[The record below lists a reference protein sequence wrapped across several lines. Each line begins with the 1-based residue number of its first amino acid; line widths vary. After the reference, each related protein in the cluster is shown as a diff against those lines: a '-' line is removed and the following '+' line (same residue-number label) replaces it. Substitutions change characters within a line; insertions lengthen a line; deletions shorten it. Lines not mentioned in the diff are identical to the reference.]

1 MMETQLNNLAQMM
14 KALQAQNS
22 SIQRTLDDNL
32 TTLHNLGI
40 WWPKIDAKV
49 DELHQS
55 VINLQLKVDALVMRP
70 VTSDAAT
77 RVFDTEEIV

>member
-1 MMETQLNNLAQMM
+1 MM

-32 TTLHNLGI
+32 MTLHNVGV
-40 WWPKIDAKV
+40 WRPKIDAKV

-55 VINLQLKVDALVMRP
+55 VINLQLKVDALVTRL

>member
-1 MMETQLNNLAQMM
+1 
-14 KALQAQNS
+14 
-22 SIQRTLDDNL
+22 
-32 TTLHNLGI
+32 
-40 WWPKIDAKV
+40 V

-55 VINLQLKVDALVMRP
+55 VINLQLKVDALMTRP